1 MECRRR
7 AECEYSSEVVV
18 DVAAEVGRRLRVC
31 AGVGVQVEVEAETAV
46 KRKRTGVVGGEGVGV
61 EAWVSGWIAM

>member
-1 MECRRR
+1 
-7 AECEYSSEVVV
+7 
-18 DVAAEVGRRLRVC
+18 
-31 AGVGVQVEVEAETAV
+31 VQVEVEAETAV